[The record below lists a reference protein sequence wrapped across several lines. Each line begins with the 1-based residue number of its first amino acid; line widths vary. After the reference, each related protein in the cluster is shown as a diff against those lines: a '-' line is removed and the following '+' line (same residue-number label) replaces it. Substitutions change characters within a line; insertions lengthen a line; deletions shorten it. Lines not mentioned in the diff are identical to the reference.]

1 MIFSFDLDASKHII
15 QLQLLIARV
24 GQNDS
29 LRWWEDDS
37 LTEAGVYL
45 LERLFPFAPYVQGR
59 KLALLAAKNRHDTV
73 FGKETQTLH
82 LFHFGFEGDRV
93 QESLAFD
100 SPELELP
107 DAPIRTIDELKIHL
121 AQLVEAPNP
130 QSKSDRV
137 IADDGKLQIK
147 IPSTKNTIDMANRLA
162 WAYLQGEPE
171 NPVYPYIKQN

>member
-45 LERLFPFAPYVQGR
+45 LERLFPFAPYIQGR
-59 KLALLAAKNRHDTV
+59 KLALLAAKNRHDAV
-73 FGKETQTLH
+73 FGQETQILH
-82 LFHFGFEGDRV
+82 LFRFGFEGDRE
-93 QESLAFD
+93 QEKSAFD
-100 SPELELP
+100 PSCFELP

-130 QSKSDRV
+130 QSKIDRV
-137 IADDGKLQIK
+137 ITDDGRLQIK
-147 IPSTKNTIDMANRLA
+147 IPSTKTTIDMANRLA

-171 NPVYPYIKQN
+171 KPVYPYVKQN